1 MLILQ
6 FYKQEFYNAFKSK
19 ADKELHVQ
27 HPIRTTLQL
36 GQLLLSAR
44 KQQGLSQAELAAR
57 LGLSQARISQLE
69 QQPETIT
76 ALQLLQLTSV
86 LGLELLVQSRDS
98 TQDAG
103 STEAEW

>member
-1 MLILQ
+1 M
-6 FYKQEFYNAFKSK
+6 
-19 ADKELHVQ
+19 Q

-69 QQPETIT
+69 QQPQTIT
-76 ALQLLQLTSV
+76 AQQLLQLTSV
-86 LGLELLVQSRDS
+86 LGLELLVQTHDS
-98 TQDAG
+98 AQDAG

>member
-1 MLILQ
+1 
-6 FYKQEFYNAFKSK
+6 
-19 ADKELHVQ
+19 VQ
-27 HPIRTTLQL
+27 HHIRTTLQL

-69 QQPETIT
+69 QQPQTIT
-76 ALQLLQLTSV
+76 AQQLLQLTSV
-86 LGLELLVQSRDS
+86 LGLELLVQTHDS
-98 TQDAG
+98 AQDAG

>member
-1 MLILQ
+1 M
-6 FYKQEFYNAFKSK
+6 
-19 ADKELHVQ
+19 Q

-44 KQQGLSQAELAAR
+44 KHQGMSQAELASR

-76 ALQLLQLTSV
+76 AQQLLQLTSV
-86 LGLELLVQSRDS
+86 LGLELLVQTRDAVP
-98 TQDAG
+98 DAG
-103 STEAEW
+103 STDAEW

>member
-1 MLILQ
+1 MFILC
-6 FYKQEFYNAFKSK
+6 FYKQEFYNPFISK
-19 ADKELHVQ
+19 ATKKHLVQ

-44 KQQGLSQAELAAR
+44 KHQGLSQAELASR

-69 QQPETIT
+69 QQPHTIT

-86 LGLELLVQSRDS
+86 LGLELLVQTHDAV
-98 TQDAG
+98 QDAS

>member
-1 MLILQ
+1 M
-6 FYKQEFYNAFKSK
+6 
-19 ADKELHVQ
+19 Q
-27 HPIRTTLQL
+27 HHIRTTLQL

-69 QQPETIT
+69 QQPQTIT
-76 ALQLLQLTSV
+76 AQQLLQLTSV
-86 LGLELLVQSRDS
+86 LGLELLVQTHDS
-98 TQDAG
+98 AQDAG

>member
-1 MLILQ
+1 M
-6 FYKQEFYNAFKSK
+6 
-19 ADKELHVQ
+19 Q

-69 QQPETIT
+69 QQPQTIT
-76 ALQLLQLTSV
+76 AQQLLQLTSV
-86 LGLELLVQSRDS
+86 LGLELLVQTRDS
-98 TQDAG
+98 AQDAG
-103 STEAEW
+103 STETEW

>member
-1 MLILQ
+1 MILR
-6 FYKQEFYNAFKSK
+6 FYKQKFYNTFKSK
-19 ADKELHVQ
+19 AHKRLHVQ
-27 HPIRTTLQL
+27 HHIRTTLQL

-44 KQQGLSQAELAAR
+44 KHQGLSQAKLAAR

-69 QQPETIT
+69 QQPETLT

-86 LGLELLVQSRDS
+86 LGLELLVQARDS